1 MAELTKELL
10 DELGQLQSCA
20 VANAIETFDVRPRNE
35 GFMSPEVRCMFP
47 ELGGMIGYAVT
58 GVIRAGRAPTA
69 RMQVSR
75 LDWVD
80 EVLKVPEPRVI
91 VLQDLDA
98 PNPVGSFWGEVQSN
112 VHRALGC
119 VGTVTDGGVRDLDEM
134 RALNFRAF
142 ASQPLVSHAYVH
154 LVDASVPVTV
164 GGLTVNTGDLI
175 LGDQHGVTNIPM
187 DIAAEVPAEV
197 RRLEASEREMI
208 DVCQAPDFT
217 VEKLKAMIRSRYYAG
232 SEPQKDTVDILRE
245 IRDSLNRTLRR
256 NAPPQG
262 RRRAT
267 AAARPAPN
275 RRARRMVTDC
285 GGTAGRP
292 RRLHPRARRAG
303 THARDRSPGSSKSPT
318 RQSTR
323 QPGELRSGRPPRRV
337 PGRGRRP
344 PKRTI
349 PPKSSSSRAG

>member
-1 MAELTKELL
+1 MAELSRELL

-35 GFMSPEVRCMFP
+35 GFMSPQVRCMFP

-58 GVIRAGRAPTA
+58 GVIRADRAPTA

-112 VHRALGC
+112 VHKALGC

-154 LVDASVPVTV
+154 LVDANVPVTV
-164 GGLTVNTGDLI
+164 GGLTVSPGDLL
-175 LGDQHGVTNIPM
+175 LGDQHGVTNIPP
-187 DIAAEVPAEV
+187 DIAPQIPDEV

-217 VEKLKAMIRSRYYAG
+217 VDKLKAMIRRRYYAG
-232 SEPQKDTVDILRE
+232 AEPQKDTVDILRE

-256 NAPPQG
+256 EAPTRGG
-262 RRRAT
+262 RR
-267 AAARPAPN
+267 AAAGPN
-275 RRARRMVTDC
+275 RRARRMVTHAD
-285 GGTAGRP
+285 GQQVARVDYIRELAGQGLTRGQI
-292 RRLHPRARRAG
+292 ARQLEVSYQTVYA
-303 THARDRSPGSSKSPT
+303 
-318 RQSTR
+318 STR
-323 QPGELRSGRPPRRV
+323 QMTV
-337 PGRGRRP
+337 
-344 PKRTI
+344 
-349 PPKSSSSRAG
+349 KSAAEARAEASAQADEE

>member
-1 MAELTKELL
+1 MGEETMAELTKELL

-154 LVDASVPVTV
+154 LVDANVPVTV

-275 RRARRMVTDC
+275 RRARRMVTDSE
-285 GGTAGRP
+285 GRQVARVDYIRELAGQGLTRGQIARQLEVP
-292 RRLHPRARRAG
+292 YQTVYAATRRITVRSAAEARAG
-303 THARDRSPGSSKSPT
+303 ARAQAAEADDT
-318 RQSTR
+318 A
-323 QPGELRSGRPPRRV
+323 EE
-337 PGRGRRP
+337 
-344 PKRTI
+344 
-349 PPKSSSSRAG
+349 

>member
-1 MAELTKELL
+1 M
-10 DELGQLQSCA
+10 
-20 VANAIETFDVRPRNE
+20 
-35 GFMSPEVRCMFP
+35 
-47 ELGGMIGYAVT
+47 
-58 GVIRAGRAPTA
+58 
-69 RMQVSR
+69 
-75 LDWVD
+75 
-80 EVLKVPEPRVI
+80 I

-112 VHRALGC
+112 VHKALGC

-197 RRLEASEREMI
+197 RRLEARRAG
-208 DVCQAPDFT
+208 DDRRLPGAGLHGRQAQGDDPPT
-217 VEKLKAMIRSRYYAG
+217 VLCGRGAAEGYCRH
-232 SEPQKDTVDILRE
+232 
-245 IRDSLNRTLRR
+245 
-256 NAPPQG
+256 PQG
-262 RRRAT
+262 DKRQPEPD
-267 AAARPAPN
+267 AAQERPASRQAEGSRGGAAGPESTSAEDGH
-275 RRARRMVTDC
+275 RR

-292 RRLHPRARRAG
+292 GRLHPRARRAG
-303 THARDRSPGSSKSPT
+303 TDAGADRQAARSLLPDGLRRDQANGGQVGRRGAGRSQGAG
-318 RQSTR
+318 R
-323 QPGELRSGRPPRRV
+323 RSG
-337 PGRGRRP
+337 
-344 PKRTI
+344 TI